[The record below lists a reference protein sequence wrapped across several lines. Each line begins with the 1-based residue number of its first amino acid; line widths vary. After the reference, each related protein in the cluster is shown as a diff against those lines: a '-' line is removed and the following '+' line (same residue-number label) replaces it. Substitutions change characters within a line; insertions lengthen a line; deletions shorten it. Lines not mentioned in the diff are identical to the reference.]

1 MKELLENSIGK
12 PFLKTSLFQLILD
25 RLIDAGST
33 SISIVVKQGGMQYLQ
48 IQDNGHGIRK
58 DDLPL
63 VCERFAT
70 SKITNFEDLSTNLNT
85 FGFRG
90 EALAS
95 ISHVAKVQIL
105 TRTKESPCAY
115 RANYLDGK
123 MINAQPSAGVQGTS
137 ITVEDL
143 FYNMPTRKQAFKNY
157 SDEYSKILDVV
168 TKYSI
173 LYGDQKISFSCK
185 KFGQNAPD
193 IFTPENSSTINNIK
207 IAYGSTVAKELLDL
221 SFEVNQ
227 NVMRNDTIRGEET
240 VDFKVIGKVSNANFS
255 SKKPIFVFFI
265 NNRLIE
271 SSSIRKVIESIYQE
285 FLPKHT
291 HPFIYLSIK

>member
-1 MKELLENSIGK
+1 
-12 PFLKTSLFQLILD
+12 
-25 RLIDAGST
+25 
-33 SISIVVKQGGMQYLQ
+33 VKQGGLQYLQ
-48 IQDNGHGIRK
+48 IVDNGYGIRK
-58 DDLPL
+58 EDLPL

-105 TRTKESPCAY
+105 ARTKESPCAY

-123 MINAQPSAGVQGTS
+123 MLSSQPSAGVQGTS

-157 SDEYSKILDVV
+157 SDEYQKILDVV

-207 IAYGSTVAKELLDL
+207 IAYGSTVAKELLDF

-227 NVMRNDTIRGEET
+227 PAVRNDGQEEL

-255 SKKPIFVFFI
+255 SKKPNFIFFI

-271 SSSIRKVIESIYQE
+271 NSAIRKVIEAIYQE